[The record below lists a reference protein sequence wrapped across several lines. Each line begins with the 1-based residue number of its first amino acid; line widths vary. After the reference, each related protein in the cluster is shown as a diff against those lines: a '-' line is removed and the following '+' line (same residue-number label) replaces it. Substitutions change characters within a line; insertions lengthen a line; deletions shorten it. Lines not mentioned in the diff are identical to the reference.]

1 MASDYSKYYTPEAL
15 TTKIRK
21 FAKKA
26 GSKVTYYVLLLYNVM
41 NNKSTPVRAKLTIAA
56 ALGYFILPTDA
67 IPDLLP
73 VLGFTDDLGVLMFAL
88 KKVADH
94 VTPEIK
100 HMSKE
105 KCRQLFRLNNEEP
118 SSENWDTEAGI

>member
-1 MASDYSKYYTPEAL
+1 MTSDYSRYYTPEAL

-41 NNKSTPVRAKLTIAA
+41 NNKSTPVSARLYIAA
-56 ALGYFILPTDA
+56 ALGYFILPTD
-67 IPDLLP
+67 IVPDLLP
-73 VLGFTDDLGVLMFAL
+73 ILGFTDDLGVLLFAL

-100 HMSKE
+100 LMSKE
-105 KCRQLFRLNNEEP
+105 KCLQLFRLNNEDP
-118 SSENWDTEAGI
+118 GSENWDKEAGI